1 MIENTKAIAEKNKAP
16 FNDAIV
22 EFASK
27 IGDWDVYSVMNTSED
42 VGFPMIAVNRKTGAI
57 QKGNDSLEYK
67 IAQQEG
73 LLKTSK
79 QSEQSTV

>member
-1 MIENTKAIAEKNKAP
+1 MIENTKLIAEKNKSP
-16 FNDAIV
+16 FNDYTV
-22 EFASK
+22 KFASTV
-27 IGDWDVYSVMNTSED
+27 GNWDIYSVMKTDSD
-42 VGFPMIAVNRKTGAI
+42 VGFPMIAVNKKTGEV

-73 LLKTSK
+73 LLKASK